1 MLEYIFGSG
10 VKDTEASASDP
21 LRIVVKLDSNR
32 PRSRTTWLTA
42 GPPPNKPS
50 RTGTGLRDR
59 PRMSRPRHRAAP
71 EAPQRRGVPLSTR
84 DRFYFLRHLRADL
97 PALDQVLAEEPE
109 PPEPEPSS
117 TTERPEQPDRTAQTA
132 DQRLQDVLRGMV
144 TYGEAAEGDEGT
156 LEEVRQLAAREN
168 TRPSLPRPGK
178 DLLELIEDKSISK
191 TRRRRDAART
201 DMKQLTDFMSQENYS
216 QELINSFQTGGVKRH
231 NSIKKELREPIDIDM
246 HGIAVMAA
254 SLRKRSAPVQA
265 TTADRLD
272 VTATDVDNL
281 GVDTIGRAVRNPSGD
296 SSATYDIITA
306 PGRCHICHSLRV
318 RAPGTRRV
326 LDKIRIAPDLP
337 DMMTLDPEDVLE
349 SEESPLLPVRVISG
363 AERDPFE
370 VTERGALVFE
380 ESERR
385 PTWSPWGLWGPCSVT
400 CGPGQKARY
409 RHCVQGPRC
418 EPGERESDFK
428 PCLRRSCTLPVPAGL
443 LDAF

>member
-1 MLEYIFGSG
+1 
-10 VKDTEASASDP
+10 
-21 LRIVVKLDSNR
+21 
-32 PRSRTTWLTA
+32 
-42 GPPPNKPS
+42 
-50 RTGTGLRDR
+50 
-59 PRMSRPRHRAAP
+59 
-71 EAPQRRGVPLSTR
+71 
-84 DRFYFLRHLRADL
+84 
-97 PALDQVLAEEPE
+97 
-109 PPEPEPSS
+109 
-117 TTERPEQPDRTAQTA
+117 
-132 DQRLQDVLRGMV
+132 MV

-296 SSATYDIITA
+296 PSATYDIITA
-306 PGRCHICHSLRV
+306 PGAATYAIPSGSGAATYGTGSARARRRRS
-318 RAPGTRRV
+318 APGTRRV